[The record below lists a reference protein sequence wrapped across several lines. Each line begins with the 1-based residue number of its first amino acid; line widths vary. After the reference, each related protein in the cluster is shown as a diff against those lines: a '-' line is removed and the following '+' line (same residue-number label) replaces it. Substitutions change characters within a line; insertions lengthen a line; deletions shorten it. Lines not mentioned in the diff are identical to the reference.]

1 MKNFLNLILMFFMVS
16 SLLFPLFPQ
25 FSWTGPDD
33 FTGVFVL
40 REDFTMRVSIESGW
54 ERGGR
59 IPVVLS
65 FGDLEIS
72 LSVKA
77 EVLAAAVDVESGISE
92 MLCGDINLPFIIYDQ
107 RPARTRMK
115 LADKSQPVQLKINR
129 EKKQAEVYVGNS
141 RLKLN
146 PIRVTCKE
154 IVPGELVELMFGGTE
169 VYTYE
174 RFMYKFSRKSIY
186 TVPLHRTP
194 VNLEPEFDKKN
205 LWAIKVDTEQEK
217 GRLMNQGGIK

>member
-1 MKNFLNLILMFFMVS
+1 MKHFLNLILLLLMVS
-16 SLLFPLFPQ
+16 NLLFPQ
-25 FSWTGPDD
+25 FTWTGPGD

-40 REDFTMRVSIESGW
+40 QEDFTMRVSIESGW

-77 EVLAAAVDVESGISE
+77 DVLAAAADVESGISE
-92 MLCGDINLPFIIYDQ
+92 MLCGDINLPLIIYDQ

-115 LADKSQPVQLKINR
+115 LADKSQPVQLKIDR
-129 EKKQAEVYVGNS
+129 QKEQAEVYVGNY

-146 PIRVTCKE
+146 RIRVTSSE
-154 IVPGELVELMFGGTE
+154 IIPGELVELTFAGLD
-169 VYTYE
+169 VYTYK
-174 RFMYKFSRKSIY
+174 RFLFKPTMEAIY
-186 TVPLHRTP
+186 AVPLHRTP
-194 VNLEPEFDKKN
+194 VNLEPEFDKKS
-205 LWAIKVDTEQEK
+205 LWAIKIGAEQEK
-217 GRLMNQGGIK
+217 GRLMNRGGIK